1 MGLYDYINFK
11 MNCPRCK
18 KDMGEFQS
26 KDGDCGMETLD
37 WWEVDN
43 FYTSCEHCRT
53 WVEFTLGKRPNR
65 KLKISDYDKSIEKTT
80 GKDDKKYK
88 AELDKFLKHR
98 VKPKLRR
105 VRDNKR

>member
-1 MGLYDYINFK
+1 

-53 WVEFTLGKRPNR
+53 
-65 KLKISDYDKSIEKTT
+65 